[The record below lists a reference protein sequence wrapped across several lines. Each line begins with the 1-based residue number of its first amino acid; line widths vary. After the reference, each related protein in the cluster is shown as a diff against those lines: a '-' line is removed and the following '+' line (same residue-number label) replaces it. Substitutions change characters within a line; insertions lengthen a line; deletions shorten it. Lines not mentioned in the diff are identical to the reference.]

1 MLFFDFNKTAQIL
14 QVNFETL
21 INLLRLKITL
31 CLYVFLVKVAVVR
44 DIPHRAPA
52 RVYFWRQ
59 CAAGL
64 HARRTPNVLHAPE
77 ASVRALPHT
86 VRHSANARSPRA
98 RVVYSAISAGKIAQ
112 SRRDCVNF
120 VCLEGKVLRD
130 GNVYQKALPNCRDF
144 IACITKVSFIFIL
157 VSQVILLLFNVIFL
171 TNLIYSINW
180 TRQFLIKWI
189 RARNRCEILIDND

>member
-144 IACITKVSFIFIL
+144 IACITKASFIFIL
-157 VSQVILLLFNVIFL
+157 VSQVILLLFIVIFF
-171 TNLIYSINW
+171 NKFNIFN
-180 TRQFLIKWI
+180 
-189 RARNRCEILIDND
+189 